1 MIIFNDKLKKL
12 RRKFPKIKTN
22 FKNSKLGKP
31 TYKKFILLKEKVK
44 NNVKLIH
51 KYKVN
56 VLIPKFKDNLSVINS
71 VTKENNKKLYFWML
85 HQIAPK
91 VQNSIQ
97 KVVNTLTLEQGDETW
112 SSLSSS
118 RKWNKIIIWSLV
130 SFSGFIVVWSSIARI
145 DETVQSTGKLEPK
158 GTTIDVRVPLGGVI
172 EKVLVKE
179 GQLVNIEEVL
189 LELDTTAVI
198 AKLKALEQ
206 VKSQTIA
213 DIALSK
219 GQLGARIDETLLSEN
234 QKLRLKSLKEEYNS
248 RIDAAR
254 DGVTQASYR
263 LESSQS
269 KYQSVKETLLIRRK
283 ILNDLEPLVESGAI
297 SRIKFIKEKQEVIQL
312 ESQLDTTLSD
322 FKQAEAAYNE
332 VNNRLKNTIA
342 ASKIDFSTK
351 IEENSKQIAQLDN
364 QISDAKL
371 TLSYQAIKSPASG
384 YVFDLQA
391 TRPGFVV
398 NNELPILKIVPV
410 DEIVARVY
418 VPNQQIG
425 FIKENQKVNLRV
437 DAYPFNEFGEIQGTI
452 ESIGSDVLEPDD
464 KYQFFRFPVT
474 VKLEKPYIEH
484 KGNKLRIFSGMS
496 VQANIILRQ
505 RPVISIFTE
514 RILPF
519 WDSLKQL

>member
-1 MIIFNDKLKKL
+1 MIISNDKLKKIK
-12 RRKFPKIKTN
+12 RKFTKIKTN

-31 TYKKFILLKEKVK
+31 TYKKFILLKKKVE
-44 NNVKLIH
+44 NNLKLIH
-51 KYKVN
+51 DYKAN
-56 VLIPKFKDNLSVINS
+56 VLIPKFKDNLSILNS
-71 VTKENNKKLYFWML
+71 VTKENNKKLYFWMR
-85 HQIAPK
+85 HEIAPK
-91 VQNSIQ
+91 VENSIQ
-97 KVVNTLTLEQGDETW
+97 KIVNTLTLEQGDETW

-158 GTTIDVRVPLGGVI
+158 GTTIDVKVPLGGVI

-179 GQLVNIEEVL
+179 GQLVDIEEVL

-219 GQLGARIDETLLSEN
+219 GQLGAKIDVTLLSEN

-254 DGVTQASYR
+254 DGVTQALYR

-283 ILNDLEPLVESGAI
+283 ILNDLEPLVMSGAI
-297 SRIKFIKEKQEVIQL
+297 SRIKYLKEKQEVIQL
-312 ESQLDTTLSD
+312 ESQLETTLSE

-371 TLSYQAIKSPASG
+371 TLSYQAIKSPAAG

-391 TRPGFVV
+391 TTPGFVV

-437 DAYPFNEFGEIQGTI
+437 DAYPFNEFGEIQGRI

-484 KGNKLRIFSGMS
+484 KGNKLRIFNGMS